1 MLRRKH
7 GNGHVMSH
15 GAGRLHPV
23 LRHRQD
29 LIFYI
34 LIAVAEDLVKLL
46 AHFPRVDRDLLV
58 RNGKLREMD
67 QMSVQPFAVRMASR
81 IIFLA
86 LLVGNDP
93 LLLRIHKEQFSGF
106 EPRLFDDMLRIDIEN
121 ADLRGEDQLPVV
133 RHIVSGRSQAVPV
146 QRRTD
151 DISVCENDRCR
162 TVPRL
167 HHRRVIVVEVLLLL
181 RHETV
186 VLPRLRNRHH
196 HGERKVHTVHV
207 HEFQRVVEHR
217 RIRPRRRD
225 DRVDLI
231 NVVMKDRRLHGLLAG
246 EHAVYVAADRVD
258 LPVVGD
264 HSVWMRTVPGRR
276 RVRRKTGMH
285 DSDGSPIVRI
295 LQVGVESPQLAHE
308 EHALI
313 YDRPRGQR
321 TDIGVLGAL
330 LKFPPDNVQAAVK
343 VDPLRE
349 GSRPADKA
357 LPDAGH
363 AVLRRLSENF
373 RAHRHIAPSEEGQT
387 FLCRDDLQH
396 AHRKGA
402 LHRILRQ
409 EEHADAVVS
418 RCPDGDAALLRGFL
432 KEIM

>member
-1 MLRRKH
+1 
-7 GNGHVMSH
+7 
-15 GAGRLHPV
+15 
-23 LRHRQD
+23 
-29 LIFYI
+29 
-34 LIAVAEDLVKLL
+34 
-46 AHFPRVDRDLLV
+46 
-58 RNGKLREMD
+58 
-67 QMSVQPFAVRMASR
+67 
-81 IIFLA
+81 
-86 LLVGNDP
+86 
-93 LLLRIHKEQFSGF
+93 
-106 EPRLFDDMLRIDIEN
+106 MLRIDIED
-121 ADLRGEDQLPVV
+121 ADLRGEDQLPVI
-133 RHIVSGRSQAVPV
+133 RHIVSGRPQAVPV
-146 QRRTD
+146 QCRAD

-186 VLPRLRNRHH
+186 VLPRLRDRHH
-196 HGERKVHTVHV
+196 HGERKIHAVHV
-207 HEFQRVVEHR
+207 HKFQRIVEHR
-217 RIRPRRRD
+217 GIRPRRRD

-264 HSVWMRTVPGRR
+264 HSVRMRAVPGRCR
-276 RVRRKTGMH
+276 IRRKTGMH
-285 DSDGSPIVRI
+285 DSDGGPIVRI
-295 LQVGVESPQLAHE
+295 LQIRVKSPQLAHE

-321 TDIGVLGAL
+321 TDIGILGAL

-418 RCPDGDAALLRGFL
+418 RCPDSDAALLRGFL